1 MFSSFGRRLLAG
13 PLSKIVPFLESTG
26 ITPNG
31 LSVIGFV
38 FSAAIGLLFAFGYL
52 RIGGFLL
59 IFAAL
64 FDTLDGALARATGQ
78 VSEFGAFLDSSLDR
92 YSEGVTLAGL
102 AFFYAELGNS
112 TVELM
117 LLFATLLGSLMVS
130 YTRARA
136 EAVGIE
142 CKVGIM
148 QRPERIIVLVIGLL
162 TGWVTIALW
171 ILAILTNFTAL
182 QRIFDVRKQTQLVTE
197 HNSPGKVQ

>member
-1 MFSSFGRRLLAG
+1 M
-13 PLSKIVPFLESTG
+13 
-26 ITPNG
+26 
-31 LSVIGFV
+31 
-38 FSAAIGLLFAFGYL
+38 LFAFGYL

-102 AFFYAELGNS
+102 AFYYAELGDS
-112 TVELM
+112 TVEIM
-117 LLFATLLGSLMVS
+117 LLFTTLLGSLMVS

-162 TGWVTIALW
+162 TGWITIALW

-182 QRIFDVRKQTQLVTE
+182 QRILDVRKQTQLVTE

>member
-1 MFSSFGRRLLAG
+1 MFSNFGRRLLAG
-13 PLSKIVPFLESTG
+13 PLSKIVPLLEATG

-31 LSVIGFV
+31 LSLIGFA
-38 FSAAIGLLFAFGYL
+38 FSALIGVLLGLGFL

-64 FDTLDGALARATGQ
+64 FDTLDGALARATGS
-78 VSEFGAFLDSSLDR
+78 VTEFGAFLDSSLDR

-102 AFFYAELGNS
+102 AFYYAQLGGS
-112 TVELM
+112 TQEIM

-136 EAVGIE
+136 EAVGID

-148 QRPERIIVLVIGLL
+148 QRPERIIVLVLGLL
-162 TGWVTIALW
+162 TGWMTIALW
-171 ILAILTNFTAL
+171 VLALLTNFTAL
-182 QRIFDVRKQTQLVTE
+182 QRILDVRRQTQLVTE
-197 HNSPGKVQ
+197 HNTPGQVQ